1 MLTFISGHGA
11 FGMVYRG
18 KLKGQTAVAIK
29 TFKAGTMDTEAF
41 LEEAELMKKLKHKNI
56 LSLLA
61 IQTKAEPIMIG
72 EFSKAFFVSS
82 KFLTLLSL
90 KD

>member
-1 MLTFISGHGA
+1 
-11 FGMVYRG
+11 MVYRG
-18 KLKGQTAVAIK
+18 TLKGQTQVAIK

-72 EFSKAFFVSS
+72 KLI
-82 KFLTLLSL
+82 KFLQIGIKDHPNIFFHEKLSKL
-90 KD
+90 FPFS

>member
-1 MLTFISGHGA
+1 
-11 FGMVYRG
+11 MVYRG
-18 KLKGQTAVAIK
+18 TLKGQTQVAIK

-61 IQTKAEPIMIG
+61 IQTKA
-72 EFSKAFFVSS
+72 
-82 KFLTLLSL
+82 
-90 KD
+90 